1 MRYPTG
7 RPHYKVGQL
16 IAGTLP
22 IIFIAL
28 PSKISVRLRLVGF
41 SLREH
46 PYTTLCDIR
55 SSRHKFK
62 MPPTWL
68 VIVLSCLF
76 GIPTVLVVVPIL
88 LAIIVSHWSDIENV
102 VKKLA
107 GKLVTLLRSGVNTL
121 LSHLSDIV
129 AYPVCILLGC
139 APGYVTRLRRKRWED
154 KVAKSLRRSS
164 ADVEE
169 NRETR
174 PELILDVWVPEAA
187 LRSRETTANG
197 PTAQARP
204 PVNGITPEAA
214 LQMHHTPVQGPNSQA
229 SPPVNAIPPETAH
242 RPQESPAGA
251 PISQVRPP
259 VNELP
264 LFMSH
269 HHAACWM
276 NSLRSTS
283 LRTFGRH
290 CQVTRKPSECRKRS
304 VLRRNPGGSH
314 SIRTMS
320 KAESREAKKKS
331 TRTVELM
338 ICCGVKNA
346 LRDIRRICEVPR
358 RGHRNHSG
366 RAATRA
372 YSAASILGY
381 LI

>member
-1 MRYPTG
+1 
-7 RPHYKVGQL
+7 
-16 IAGTLP
+16 
-22 IIFIAL
+22 
-28 PSKISVRLRLVGF
+28 
-41 SLREH
+41 
-46 PYTTLCDIR
+46 
-55 SSRHKFK
+55 
-62 MPPTWL
+62 MPPIWL

-107 GKLVTLLRSGVNTL
+107 GKLVTLLRSGANTL

-139 APGYVTRLRRKRWED
+139 APGYVARLRRKRWED

-197 PTAQARP
+197 PAAQAIP

-229 SPPVNAIPPETAH
+229 SSPVNAIPPETAH

-251 PISQVRPP
+251 PIPQVRPP

-264 LFMSH
+264 LVH
-269 HHAACWM
+269 I
-276 NSLRSTS
+276 
-283 LRTFGRH
+283 
-290 CQVTRKPSECRKRS
+290 P
-304 VLRRNPGGSH
+304 P
-314 SIRTMS
+314 
-320 KAESREAKKKS
+320 
-331 TRTVELM
+331 
-338 ICCGVKNA
+338 
-346 LRDIRRICEVPR
+346 PR
-358 RGHRNHSG
+358 RLLDELPPEYQPPNFWEALPSYEEAIGMPQAIG
-366 RAATRA
+366 AATQPRWI
-372 YSAASILGY
+372 SLN
-381 LI
+381 